1 MELLNK
7 YLKLEEIGLISDKRL
22 SYLFL
27 FINMWHLNRNY
38 GHSKE
43 KLEVM

>member
-22 SYLFL
+22 LYLFL
-27 FINMWHLNRNY
+27 F
-38 GHSKE
+38 
-43 KLEVM
+43 VP